1 MIHYFFAG
9 TIEEETIKGG
19 WGYSHLVI
27 HKSNTVN
34 VSRILGPKTANLFI
48 ADTGGFMIIKSP

>member
-27 HKSNTVN
+27 HNEVDPE
-34 VSRILGPKTANLFI
+34 VKTR
-48 ADTGGFMIIKSP
+48 IKSV